1 MSRRTPMLLVAIAVM
16 VALFATVAYAAV
28 IDGTPKDDVLYESN
42 RSDTIHG
49 NDGFDTLRAWQ
60 FSRDEDSLY
69 GDDGRDTLNARDGD
83 NRDTLNGGAGNDDV
97 CKGDPLDTYINCEIR
112 NP

>member
-1 MSRRTPMLLVAIAVM
+1 MTRRTPMLLVAIAVM

-28 IDGTPKDDVLYESN
+28 IDGTDKDDVLYESN

-49 NDGFDTLRAWQ
+49 NAGFDTIRAWQ
-60 FSRDEDSLY
+60 FSRDEDKLY

-83 NRDTLNGGAGNDDV
+83 NRDTLNGGQGDDT
-97 CKGDPLDTYINCEIR
+97 CKGDPLDNYQNCQIIN
-112 NP
+112 P